1 MTATTNIQILDY
13 QLLEKEWFSLTTQ
26 QQKSEFWERMN
37 IVFATSTNADIAI
50 FFDKLKLDVKAS
62 NERLELAKQRAILA
76 GFVPK

>member
-26 QQKSEFWERMN
+26 HQKSEFWERMN
-37 IVFATSTNADIAI
+37 LVFATSTNAEIVN
-50 FFDKLKLDVKAS
+50 FFNQLKLDIKAS
-62 NERLELAKQRAILA
+62 NERLELAKERAILA